1 MFDKQHALNAAVSD
15 QLNTRYDHAERKRAR
30 RSGREKG
37 VHIYIPAEVIGELA
51 ETPEL
56 YYRLAGGERG
66 RVVVTLY
73 RER

>member
-1 MFDKQHALNAAVSD
+1 MQRATVSPG
-15 QLNTRYDHAERKRAR
+15 DHAARKRLR

-37 VHIYIPAEVIGELA
+37 GHVYIPAELIGKLA
-51 ETPEL
+51 EAPDL

-73 RER
+73 TEP

>member
-1 MFDKQHALNAAVSD
+1 MQRAIVSPGDTAA
-15 QLNTRYDHAERKRAR
+15 RKRVR

-37 VHIYIPAEVIGELA
+37 GHVYIPAELIGKLA
-51 ETPEL
+51 ESPDL

-73 RER
+73 TEP